1 MPKARAEWGP
11 LPLGDEQSGNN
22 QPRGRKCGPCVWRHW
37 LLQAAGV
44 ERPQLASPEGQ
55 AFDLCSKMGI
65 SRIQRFFSLTC
76 FVTLVTHADMLEH
89 LTCPTFCSAYHKRT
103 KYRVEA
109 WKGLRQHLSY
119 HTNVFPSITIFY
131 YFRARESCRSIAS
144 HLPTAM
150 LTTLLL
156 DLISCSF
163 KKKLQQTLLTWT
175 LVAASDLW
183 CHNASKPSLSEL
195 CVPHL
200 FQGTIPWQRTASV

>member
-1 MPKARAEWGP
+1 MNRVGTTSHEGGSVGP
-11 LPLGDEQSGNN
+11 VSGDTDSYK
-22 QPRGRKCGPCVWRHW
+22 RLVWNVLSW
-37 LLQAAGV
+37 LALRVRLLTFAV
-44 ERPQLASPEGQ
+44 RWE
-55 AFDLCSKMGI
+55 
-65 SRIQRFFSLTC
+65 SLEYRDS
-76 FVTLVTHADMLEH
+76 FLSLNLLRNFTHTDMLEH

-119 HTNVFPSITIFY
+119 HTNVFPSITISY